1 MTNDVAAA
9 VLHDPRHDCWYRY
22 CEPVK
27 TLRTSDLEKVDAT
40 LEKVEAYVADRG
52 MFAVGYL
59 SYEAAPAFD
68 AALATRPAGR
78 LPLVSFTLYRSREV
92 CEPPGPIPADLPIW
106 QGPAPLDKYA
116 NTLSR
121 LRGEIGAGNVY
132 QVNFTDRLWAGGVDA
147 EALFAAIGDK
157 APFGAYLQDGS
168 HTIVSAS
175 PELFFELDGELLTCR
190 PMKGT
195 AHRGLSAEQD
205 QAQARWLACSEK
217 NRAENLMITDMVRND
232 LGRVADPGSVV
243 VPGLFQV
250 EQYPTVWQMTS
261 TVQART
267 NASVLQI
274 FRALFPGASIT
285 GAPKRA
291 SMALIRELEE
301 TPRGV
306 YTGAIGVMAPQRKA
320 QFSIAIRTACIETA
334 TGSAQYGVGGGI
346 VWDSSVNEEYQELH
360 AKRRVLDVQR
370 QEFALLETM
379 RWQGE
384 SGVLLLETHLQR
396 LRNSARHFAYPY
408 DAEAVRDVVE
418 QITAGLG
425 DEPRRLRLLLDKT
438 GAISME
444 HHTLASD
451 ENPQALMLAAQQ
463 IDSTNPLLYHKTTQ
477 RSIYD
482 EALASVPPGYEVLL
496 HNERGMVTESNIAN
510 VVYRLDGALYTPPV
524 DDGLL
529 PGTLRGYLL
538 REGVIA
544 ERSLPLAEI
553 PLVEAWFL
561 INALRGWRDA
571 NYVVSEKA
579 LPTNPH
585 GA

>member
-1 MTNDVAAA
+1 MTNHVATA

-27 TLRTSDLEKVDAT
+27 TLRTSDLRNVHAT
-40 LEKVEAYVADRG
+40 LEGVEAYVTDRG
-52 MFAVGYL
+52 MFAVGYV

-68 AALATRPAGR
+68 TALPTRPAGH
-78 LPLVSFTLYRSREV
+78 LPLASFTLYRSREV
-92 CEPPGPIPADLPIW
+92 CAPPGRIPAVLPSW
-106 QGPAPLDKYA
+106 EGPAPLDKYA
-116 NTLSR
+116 NTLST
-121 LRGEIGAGNVY
+121 LHDEIGAGNVY
-132 QVNFTDRLWAGGVDA
+132 QVNFTDRLWAAQVDA
-147 EALFAAIGDK
+147 DALFARIGED

-175 PELFFELDGELLTCR
+175 PELFFELDGELLMCR

-232 LGRVADPGSVV
+232 LGRVAHPGSVA
-243 VPGLFQV
+243 VPRLFQV

-267 NASVLQI
+267 NASVVEI

-306 YTGAIGVMAPQRKA
+306 YTGAIGVVEPQRKA
-320 QFSIAIRTACIETA
+320 QFSIAIRTASIDTA

-346 VWDSSVNEEYQELH
+346 VWDSCVNEEYQELRT
-360 AKRRVLDVQR
+360 KRRVLDVQR

-379 RWQGE
+379 RWQGGD
-384 SGVLLLETHLQR
+384 GVLLLEAHLNR
-396 LRNSARHFAYPY
+396 LRNSARYFAYPY
-408 DAEAVRDVVE
+408 DEKSVREALER
-418 QITAGLG
+418 IKPSLG

-438 GAISME
+438 GAIAIE
-444 HHTLASD
+444 HHTLPAGD
-451 ENPQALMLAAQQ
+451 QPQALMLAVLQV
-463 IDSTNPLLYHKTTQ
+463 DSSNPMLYHKTTQ

-482 EALASVPPGYEVLL
+482 EALAPLPPGYEVLL

-529 PGTLRGYLL
+529 PGTLRGYLVG
-538 REGVIA
+538 EGVIV
-544 ERSLPLAEI
+544 ERSLPVAEV
-553 PLVEAWFL
+553 PRVEAWYL

-571 NYVVSEKA
+571 NYVVSETA
-579 LPTNPH
+579 LPTSPH

>member
-1 MTNDVAAA
+1 MTNNVAAA
-9 VLHDPRHDCWYRY
+9 VLHDPRHDCWFRY
-22 CEPVK
+22 CEPVE
-27 TLRTSDLEKVDAT
+27 TLRTGDLRRVAAT
-40 LEKVEAYVADRG
+40 LAKAEAYVTEHG

-68 AALATRPAGR
+68 AALATRPAGH

-92 CEPPGPIPADLPIW
+92 CEPPGPIPADLPVW
-106 QGPAPLDKYA
+106 QGPASLDKYA

-132 QVNFTDRLWAGGVDA
+132 QVNFTDRLWTGELDA

-157 APFGAYLQDGS
+157 APFGAYLQDGP

-175 PELFFELDGELLTCR
+175 PELFFELDGDLLTCR

-232 LGRVADPGSVV
+232 LGRIADPGSVA
-243 VPGLFQV
+243 VPDLFQV
-250 EQYPTVWQMTS
+250 EQYSTVWQMTS

-267 NASVLQI
+267 NASVLDI

-306 YTGAIGVMAPQRKA
+306 YTGAIGVVEPQRKA
-320 QFSIAIRTACIETA
+320 QFSIAIRTACIDTA

-346 VWDSSVNEEYQELH
+346 VWDSNVDEEYQELH

-379 RWQGE
+379 RWQGGD
-384 SGVLLLETHLQR
+384 GVFLLEAHLQR
-396 LRNSARHFAYPY
+396 LRNSARYFAYPY
-408 DAEAVRDVVE
+408 DEDAVREAIE
-418 QITAGLG
+418 QIKPALG
-425 DEPRRLRLLLDKT
+425 DGPLRLRLQLAKT
-438 GAISME
+438 GEIELE
-444 HHTLASD
+444 HHPLTLD
-451 ENPQALMLAAQQ
+451 EKAQALMLAPRQ
-463 IDSTNPLLYHKTTQ
+463 IDSTNPMLYHKTTN

-482 EALASVPPGYEVLL
+482 EALVSVAKGCEALL
-496 HNERGMVTESNIAN
+496 HNQRGMVTESNIAN

-524 DDGLL
+524 FDGLL
-529 PGTLRGYLL
+529 PGTLRGDLL
-538 REGVIA
+538 ERRIIV
-544 ERSLPLAEI
+544 ERSLPVDEI
-553 PLVEAWFL
+553 PRVEAWYL
-561 INALRGWRDA
+561 INALRGWRAA
-571 NYVVSEKA
+571 NYVVGEPSR
-579 LPTNPH
+579 
-585 GA
+585 

>member
-1 MTNDVAAA
+1 MTNHVATA

-27 TLRTSDLEKVDAT
+27 TLRTSDLRNVHAT
-40 LEKVEAYVADRG
+40 LEGVEAYVTDRG
-52 MFAVGYL
+52 MFAVGYV

-68 AALATRPAGR
+68 TALPTRPAGH
-78 LPLVSFTLYRSREV
+78 LPLASFTLYRSREV
-92 CEPPGPIPADLPIW
+92 CAPPGRIPAVLPSW
-106 QGPAPLDKYA
+106 EGPAPLDKYA
-116 NTLSR
+116 NTLST
-121 LRGEIGAGNVY
+121 LHDEIGAGNVY
-132 QVNFTDRLWAGGVDA
+132 QVNFTDRLWAAQVDA
-147 EALFAAIGDK
+147 DALFARIGED

-175 PELFFELDGELLTCR
+175 PELFFELDGELLMCR

-232 LGRVADPGSVV
+232 LGRVAHPGSVA
-243 VPGLFQV
+243 VPRLFQV

-267 NASVLQI
+267 NASVVEI
-274 FRALFPGASIT
+274 FRARFAGASIT

-306 YTGAIGVMAPQRKA
+306 YTGAIGVVEPQRKA
-320 QFSIAIRTACIETA
+320 QFSIAIRTASIDTA

-346 VWDSSVNEEYQELH
+346 VWDSCVNEEYQELRT
-360 AKRRVLDVQR
+360 KRRVLDVQR

-379 RWQGE
+379 RWQGGD
-384 SGVLLLETHLQR
+384 GVLLLEAHLNR
-396 LRNSARHFAYPY
+396 LRNSARYFAYPY
-408 DAEAVRDVVE
+408 DEKSVREALER
-418 QITAGLG
+418 IKPSLG

-438 GAISME
+438 GAIAIE
-444 HHTLASD
+444 HHTLPAGD
-451 ENPQALMLAAQQ
+451 QPQALMLAVLQV
-463 IDSTNPLLYHKTTQ
+463 DSSNPMLYHKTTQ

-482 EALASVPPGYEVLL
+482 EALAPLPPGYEVLL

-529 PGTLRGYLL
+529 PGTLRGYLVG
-538 REGVIA
+538 EGVIV
-544 ERSLPLAEI
+544 ERSLPVAEV
-553 PLVEAWFL
+553 PRVEAWYL

-571 NYVVSEKA
+571 NYVVSETA
-579 LPTNPH
+579 LPTSPH

>member
-1 MTNDVAAA
+1 MTNNVAAA
-9 VLHDPRHDCWYRY
+9 VLHDPRHDCWFRY
-22 CEPVK
+22 CEPVE
-27 TLRTSDLEKVDAT
+27 TLRTGDLRRVAAT
-40 LEKVEAYVADRG
+40 LAKAEAYVTEHG

-68 AALATRPAGR
+68 AALATRPAGH

-132 QVNFTDRLWAGGVDA
+132 QVNFTDRLWTGELDA

-157 APFGAYLQDGS
+157 APFGAYLQDGP

-175 PELFFELDGELLTCR
+175 PELFFELDGDLLTCR

-232 LGRVADPGSVV
+232 LGRIADPGSVV
-243 VPGLFQV
+243 VPDLFQV
-250 EQYPTVWQMTS
+250 EQYSTVWQMTS
-261 TVQART
+261 AVQART
-267 NASVLQI
+267 NASVLDI

-291 SMALIRELEE
+291 CMSLIRELEE

-306 YTGAIGVMAPQRKA
+306 YTGAIGVMEPQRKA

-384 SGVLLLETHLQR
+384 GGVLLLETHLQR
-396 LRNSARHFAYPY
+396 LRNSARYFAYPY
-408 DAEAVRDVVE
+408 DEDAVREAIE
-418 QITAGLG
+418 QIKPALG
-425 DEPRRLRLLLDKT
+425 DGPLRLRLQLAKT
-438 GAISME
+438 GEIELE
-444 HHTLASD
+444 HHPLTLD
-451 ENPQALMLAAQQ
+451 EKPQALMLAPRQ
-463 IDSTNPLLYHKTTQ
+463 IDSTNPMLYHKTTN

-482 EALASVPPGYEVLL
+482 EALVSVPKGCEALL
-496 HNERGMVTESNIAN
+496 HNQHGMVTESNIAN

-524 DDGLL
+524 FDGLL
-529 PGTLRGYLL
+529 PGTLRGDLL
-538 REGVIA
+538 ERSVIA
-544 ERSLPLAEI
+544 ERSLPIDET
-553 PLVEAWFL
+553 PRVEAWYL
-561 INALRGWRDA
+561 INALRGWRAA
-571 NYVVSEKA
+571 NYVVGEPA
-579 LPTNPH
+579 R
-585 GA
+585 

>member
-1 MTNDVAAA
+1 MTNNVAAA
-9 VLHDPRHDCWYRY
+9 VLHDPRHDCWFRY
-22 CEPVK
+22 CEPVE
-27 TLRTSDLEKVDAT
+27 TLRTGDLRRVAAT
-40 LEKVEAYVADRG
+40 LAKAEAYVTEHG

-68 AALATRPAGR
+68 AALATRPAGH

-132 QVNFTDRLWAGGVDA
+132 QVNFTDRLWTGELDA

-157 APFGAYLQDGS
+157 APFGAYLQDGP

-175 PELFFELDGELLTCR
+175 PELFFELDGDLLTCR

-232 LGRVADPGSVV
+232 LGRIADPGSVV
-243 VPGLFQV
+243 VPDLFQV

-291 SMALIRELEE
+291 SMSLIRELEE

-306 YTGAIGVMAPQRKA
+306 YTGAIGVVEPQRKA
-320 QFSIAIRTACIETA
+320 QFSIAIRTACIDTA

-346 VWDSSVNEEYQELH
+346 VWDSNVNEEYQELH

-379 RWQGE
+379 RWQGGD
-384 SGVLLLETHLQR
+384 GVFLLETHLQR
-396 LRNSARHFAYPY
+396 LRNSARYFAYPY
-408 DAEAVRDVVE
+408 DEDAVREAIE
-418 QITAGLG
+418 QIKPALG
-425 DEPRRLRLLLDKT
+425 DGPLRLRLQLAKT
-438 GAISME
+438 GEIELE
-444 HHTLASD
+444 HHPLTLD
-451 ENPQALMLAAQQ
+451 EKAQALMLAPRQ
-463 IDSTNPLLYHKTTQ
+463 IDSTNPMLYHKTTN

-482 EALASVPPGYEVLL
+482 EALVSVPKGCEALL
-496 HNERGMVTESNIAN
+496 HNQHGMVTESNIAN

-524 DDGLL
+524 FDGLL
-529 PGTLRGYLL
+529 PGTLRGDLL
-538 REGVIA
+538 ERRIIV
-544 ERSLPLAEI
+544 ERSLPVDEI
-553 PLVEAWFL
+553 PRVEAWYL
-561 INALRGWRDA
+561 INALRGWRAA
-571 NYVVSEKA
+571 NYVVGEPA
-579 LPTNPH
+579 R
-585 GA
+585 